1 MGEVGET
8 FDPNHHEAVGSM
20 PAPGPEEDHTVGEVL
35 QPGYRFGGLLLR
47 PAKVRVR
54 MWQGDGVP
62 AVKDY
67 YNALGISDSATDD
80 EIKKAYRRFAKQYHP
95 DANPNDAEAAERFK
109 EISEAYSVLSDPKK
123 RKQYDTMRKFG
134 AFTGMGGRSS
144 PGGSG
149 FGGTRFE
156 DLDLGGLGGLGGL
169 GDIFS
174 SIFGKGRKSA
184 PVEPIAQVA
193 SVPFRTAALGGRIPV
208 TISMS
213 DTCPA
218 CGGTGG
224 APGAKISTCGEC
236 NGRGNVSFGQ
246 GSFAVNRP
254 CPACRGRGRVPS
266 QFCGKCGGRGEVDT
280 DKRLMVTVPAGTKSG
295 SKARLKGQGERDPSG
310 GRPGDLIV
318 TFEVEPDRFFHG
330 PRMYRAH
337 QHRPGCS
344 GYQAQGADDRRQA
357 GGSADSSWYAIRA
370 QVSDKRGRRRE
381 KG

>member
-1 MGEVGET
+1 M
-8 FDPNHHEAVGSM
+8 
-20 PAPGPEEDHTVGEVL
+20 
-35 QPGYRFGGLLLR
+35 
-47 PAKVRVR
+47 
-54 MWQGDGVP
+54 P

-134 AFTGMGGRSS
+134 AFTGMGDRSS

-318 TFEVEPDRFFHG
+318 TFEVEPDRFFHREG
-330 PRMYRAH
+330 LDLVCTVPINIVQAVLGTKLKVRTIDGKRVVL
-337 QHRPGCS
+337 RIPPGTQS
-344 GYQAQGADDRRQA
+344 GRKFRIKGVGVERNGKRGDQLVEVAVEVPEKL
-357 GGSADSSWYAIRA
+357 SADQERMLKEFADTVGMKY
-370 QVSDKRGRRRE
+370 
-381 KG
+381 